1 MARKQKTETEL
12 PKFSYRVVG
21 LQKSE
26 TMPYIHRGKLYDLAA
41 LTEEEA
47 RLLAQATAHV
57 KI

>member
-1 MARKQKTETEL
+1 MAKKQKTETKSAE
-12 PKFSYRVVG
+12 FRYRVVG